1 MGERLSRSLLE
12 LLTGGETCVRGEER
26 KEEIKLFLSAVGA
39 PRGQIYFE
47 DESSE
52 EVLVDLAGDDDEVVD
67 ETREEDVRRRRKR
80 RRIAY
85 NEGGEQAEKD
95 QQPQVIVMCNRKVC
109 SHPGCR
115 KNVEKSSLPTFDC
128 FLCDKRCPTREIALR
143 HLTMHYAEKLRY
155 NKEAIW
161 IAS

>member
-1 MGERLSRSLLE
+1 M
-12 LLTGGETCVRGEER
+12 
-26 KEEIKLFLSAVGA
+26 LSAVGA

-47 DESSE
+47 NEPSE
-52 EVLVDLAGDDDEVVD
+52 EALVDLAGGDDEVAD

-143 HLTMHYAEKLRY
+143 HLAMHYAEKLRF
-155 NKEAIW
+155 NMDARLLAKT
-161 IAS
+161 